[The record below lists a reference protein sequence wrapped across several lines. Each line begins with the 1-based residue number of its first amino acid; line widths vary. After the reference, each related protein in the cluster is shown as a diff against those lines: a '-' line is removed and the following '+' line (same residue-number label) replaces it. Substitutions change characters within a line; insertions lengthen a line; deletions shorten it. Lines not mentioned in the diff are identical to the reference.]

1 MSRSISVPSPAHR
14 KALNQIHRSAGIT
27 AGGVLLYLLFTGIPL
42 QFTDELALGQ
52 RHVSAPAILD
62 WYGLQAPV
70 EVIGNGDVAYIG
82 GQLYWHEQRLGS
94 IDGGLEFNGYLGS
107 TRHATRIIG
116 ASARRLWRFPVAQ
129 PADFESIPLPGR
141 ASAIGTSEGRIY
153 LLVDNEFKRVDAEF
167 LNIEAVSATAVD
179 WLRPV
184 TLPPAAAQRYRERY
198 RHYLLTAERL
208 LQDLHSGRL
217 FGQIGIWTVN
227 VSTVLLIVLSI
238 TGLWIWWRSRQV

>member
-1 MSRSISVPSPAHR
+1 MSRPISVPSPARR
-14 KALNQIHRSAGIT
+14 KALNQIHRTAGIT

-62 WYGLQAPV
+62 WYGLQAPL
-70 EVIGNGDVAYIG
+70 EVLGNGDVAYIG

-94 IDGGLEFNGYLGS
+94 VAGGVEFNGYLGS
-107 TRHATRIIG
+107 TRHARLIVG
-116 ASARRLWRFPVAQ
+116 ASAKRLWLFPDAD
-129 PADFESIPLPGR
+129 PAEFESIPLAGR
-141 ASAIGTSEGRIY
+141 ASAIGTAGGRIY
-153 LLVDNEFKRVDAEF
+153 LLVDNELKRVDAEF
-167 LNIEAVSATAVD
+167 LNIEAAPATTVE

-184 TLPPAAAQRYRERY
+184 ALPAVAAQRYRELY
-198 RHYLLTAERL
+198 RRYLLTTERL

-217 FGQIGIWTVN
+217 FGPAGIWIVN
-227 VSTVLLIVLSI
+227 LAAALLIVLSI